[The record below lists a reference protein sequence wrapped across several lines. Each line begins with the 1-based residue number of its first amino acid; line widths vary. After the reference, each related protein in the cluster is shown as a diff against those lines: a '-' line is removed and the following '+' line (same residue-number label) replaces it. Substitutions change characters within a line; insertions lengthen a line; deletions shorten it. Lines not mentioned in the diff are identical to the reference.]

1 EMLQLTF
8 IGTKEAKVV
17 DALAE
22 NGTAEIAVRFVSDVV
37 SVTRSA
43 NDAIVAGDPQQI
55 VEVIDTWTFA
65 CDTPSTKRNWM
76 LIATEGE

>member
-1 EMLQLTF
+1 MA
-8 IGTKEAKVV
+8 GVAPS
-17 DALAE
+17 
-22 NGTAEIAVRFVSDVV
+22 FVSDVV

-43 NDAIVAGDPQQI
+43 NDAIVAGDPGQI

-65 CDTPSTKRNWM
+65 CEIPSTKRNWM